1 MFTYVCHLTDYYELI
16 LCVRQMQLAAAAEC
30 TTIAQS
36 ENRSLGPGKSQLSGR
51 SYGAMKIC
59 QITEKSLPQWLGA
72 THEAAYTAGLCD
84 IHQMQRD
91 ASLVGLGLT
100 CLFSDSGTR

>member
-16 LCVRQMQLAAAAEC
+16 LCVRQMQLAAAAEG

-51 SYGAMKIC
+51 SYGAMKIS
-59 QITEKSLPQWLGA
+59 QFIAKWLGA

-84 IHQMQRD
+84 IHQMQRG